1 MNKYDGKFI
10 ITRIDTGKVLIA
22 SHIVPWS
29 VSDNANR
36 LNPENGSLLNATY
49 DKLFD
54 CGLITFK
61 DNGEI
66 VPSRFIRYNNKKKLG
81 LENKLQVNL
90 KASSDL
96 LRNMEY
102 HRDVIF

>member
-1 MNKYDGKFI
+1 M
-10 ITRIDTGKVLIA
+10 LIA

-36 LNPENGSLLNATY
+36 LKPENGLLLSATN

-61 DNGEI
+61 DIGEI
-66 VPSRFIRYNNKKKLG
+66 VPSRNHSGCCCPDR
-81 LENKLQVNL
+81 
-90 KASSDL
+90 
-96 LRNMEY
+96 LRQNHNQY
-102 HRDVIF
+102 LVQPWLA